1 MGCSELG
8 PIVSRA
14 ATDRAS
20 PRTHRSIGYCKH
32 ASLLRCRVWPGSC
45 VYRCMTQPIRAL
57 IADDQPDVT
66 EALRLLLKRE
76 GYQIEAVHSPRAVL
90 DNLSAHEFDLV
101 LMDLNYTRDTT
112 SGEEGLDLLGR
123 IRKLDATLP
132 VVVMTAWANIP
143 LAVEAIRRGARDF
156 IEKPWDNSSLLAT
169 IRRQVYRR
177 SASRTTLREE
187 LRDAVTTQHGLLPA
201 AIPMIPGCDI
211 AVAWAPLGQLSG
223 DCLDLIRLGEERLGI
238 SIGDVAGKGFA
249 AALLMS
255 NLQAAVRAVAPDS
268 AGPAQ
273 VATRVNRILAPNLA
287 SNKFITLF
295 YGVLDER
302 RLTYTS
308 AGHHAPMLVRAN
320 GDRQRLD
327 AGGAVLGVFPD
338 AVYEQAEVCLRAGDR
353 LLLFTDGIVEA
364 EDRDGVEFGE
374 DRLLDLIA
382 ANRAAGANALR
393 QKIMDTLA
401 QFTAGALQD
410 DATLLVCAFE

>member
-1 MGCSELG
+1 M
-8 PIVSRA
+8 VSGA
-14 ATDRAS
+14 ATDRALV
-20 PRTHRSIGYCKH
+20 RTPLLQKSLHVSR
-32 ASLLRCRVWPGSC
+32 LLRCGVWPGTC
-45 VYRCMTQPIRAL
+45 VYRRMTQPIRAL

-76 GYQIEAVHSPRAVL
+76 GYQIETVHSPRAVL

-112 SGEEGLDLLGR
+112 SGAEGLDLLGR
-123 IRKLDATLP
+123 IRNLDATLP
-132 VVVMTAWANIP
+132 VVVMTAWGSIP

-177 SASRTTLREE
+177 SASRATVRQE
-187 LRDAVTTQHGLLPA
+187 LRDAATTQQGLLPA

-211 AVAWAPLGQLSG
+211 AVAWAPFRQLSG
-223 DCLDLIRLGEERLGI
+223 DYLDLIRLGEERLGI

-273 VATRVNRILAPNLA
+273 VTSRVNRILAPNLA

-295 YGVLDER
+295 YGVLER
-302 RLTYTS
+302 SRLTYTS
-308 AGHHAPMLVRAN
+308 AGHHAPMLVRAD
-320 GDRQRLD
+320 GDRRRLD

-338 AVYEQAEVCLRAGDR
+338 AIYEQAEVCLRAGDR

-364 EDRDGVEFGE
+364 EDREGVEFGE
-374 DRLLDLIA
+374 DRLLDLLA
-382 ANRAAGANALR
+382 ANRAAGATALR
-393 QKIMDTLA
+393 EKIMDMLA
-401 QFTAGALQD
+401 QFTAGTFQD
-410 DATLLVCAFE
+410 DATLVVCAFE